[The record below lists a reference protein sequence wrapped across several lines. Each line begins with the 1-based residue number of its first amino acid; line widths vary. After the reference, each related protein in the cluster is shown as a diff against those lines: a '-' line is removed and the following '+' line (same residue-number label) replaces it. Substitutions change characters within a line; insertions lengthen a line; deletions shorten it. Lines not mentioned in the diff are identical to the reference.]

1 MKITPGL
8 TIAVLTFTA
17 GVLVAAG
24 WSASIGRKVW
34 SPRVFGWRNFLK
46 PQPIIEEQPGS
57 PLHIVDT
64 RFYSFM
70 SIGSSVGSVLKLDFK
85 NVSSRPI
92 HSFSVSYYSP
102 DPLDTGSF
110 GCQPQTFLQPEHLET
125 TGVSSRGRDRVKL
138 SVDFVQFADGDVW
151 YSDPLKAT
159 VKPEGV
165 RAGAQAATKHL
176 LRILESDGAAA
187 VIDALPRIRADVA
200 SPDFSTREVFGYFGF
215 YCGVTN
221 IEVRVQHAYQE
232 GGLLQVEDL
241 LRRQRY

>member
-1 MKITPGL
+1 MKIRPGL
-8 TIAVLTFTA
+8 TIAVLTFTVGILA
-17 GVLVAAG
+17 TAG
-24 WSASIGRKVW
+24 WSASVGRKVW
-34 SPRVFGWRNFLK
+34 APRVFGWRNFLK
-46 PQPIIEEQPGS
+46 PHPIIEEQPGS
-57 PLHIVDT
+57 PLRIVDT

-70 SIGSSVGSVLKLDFK
+70 SIGSSVGSVLNLDFK

-125 TGVSSRGRDRVKL
+125 TSVSSRGRDRVTF

-165 RAGAQAATKHL
+165 RAGAEAATKHL
-176 LRILESDGAAA
+176 LRILKSDGAAA
-187 VIDALPRIRADVA
+187 VMDALPRIRADVP
-200 SPDFSTREVFGYFGF
+200 SPDFSTREVFGDFGF

-221 IEVRVQHAYQE
+221 VEVRVQHAYLE

-241 LRRQRY
+241 LRRQRN